1 MRIAYICDGFVK
13 DCSKTE
19 CYLSRAH
26 GECKRTTD
34 RDHAVNGAVIFPDKE
49 RFEEVSE
56 GVWVEREH
64 INRV

>member
-1 MRIAYICDGFVK
+1 MRIAYICDGLVK
-13 DCSKTE
+13 DCSKTG
-19 CYLSRAH
+19 CYYLEH

-64 INRV
+64 RTCI